1 MSSIP
6 QTTNNGNSVS
16 DFATK
21 FMKRFHLGKLLFKCN
36 AGKEKGIPVMNLFR
50 YLFCMMF
57 SDRSIY
63 MQMKT
68 GTFDG
73 GFSKNTI
80 YRFLNNARTNW
91 QRFTTLLSASIING
105 FMKPL
110 TGEERK
116 DVFIVDDSLF
126 GRSRSQKVELL
137 AKVFDHCSM
146 KYKSGFRMLTLGWSD
161 GNSFIPVSHCLLSAA
176 EDKNLICSGKAYDG
190 RSLAGKRRLQARRK
204 ATDVMVE
211 LIHSAQCAGITARY
225 VLFDSWFSA
234 PKTILALK
242 EQEHLDTIAMVK
254 KSKTKYLYNGEKLN
268 VKEIYSRN
276 KKHRGR
282 SRYLLSVLADIEKDG
297 RIIPAKFVYVR
308 NKGNRKDWLVLVS
321 TDTRLSEEEIIRV
334 YGKRWDIEIFF
345 KTCKSY
351 LNLVKEY
358 RGISYDAMNA
368 HVAIVFARYMML
380 SVAQREN
387 EDDKTICELC
397 FCLLDEMEDIT
408 FSRSMCI
415 IIDALMDAVMEYF
428 HITEAQ
434 LEEFTASFIQRLPQ
448 YMQKALERKENIA

>member
-6 QTTNNGNSVS
+6 QATDNGNSVS

-21 FMKRFHLGKLLFKCN
+21 FMQRFHLGKLLFKCN
-36 AGKEKGIPVMNLFR
+36 AGKEKGIPVMDVFR
-50 YLFCMMF
+50 FLFCMMF
-57 SDRSIY
+57 SDRSFY

-68 GTFDG
+68 GTFRE

-91 QRFTTLLSASIING
+91 QRFTTLLSADIING

-110 TGEERK
+110 TDEKRK

-126 GRSRSQKVELL
+126 DRSRSKKTELL
-137 AKVFDHCSM
+137 ARVFDHCSM
-146 KYKSGFRMLTLGWSD
+146 KYRAGFRMLTLGWSD
-161 GNSFIPVSHCLLSAA
+161 GNSFVPVNHCLLSAA
-176 EDKNLICSGKAYDG
+176 EDKNLLCEGNACDG
-190 RSLAGKRRLQARRK
+190 RSLAGRRRLQARRK

-211 LIHSAQCAGITARY
+211 LIHSARCAGITARY

-234 PKTILALK
+234 PKTMIALK
-242 EQEHLDTIAMVK
+242 NQEHLDTIAMVR

-276 KKHRGR
+276 KKRRGR
-282 SRYLLSVLADIEKDG
+282 SRYLLSVPVTVEKDG
-297 RIIPAKFVYVR
+297 ESIQAKFVYVR
-308 NKGNRKDWLVLVS
+308 NKSKRKDWLVIVS
-321 TDTRLSEEEIIRV
+321 TDTGLSEEEIIRV
-334 YGKRWDIEIFF
+334 YGKRWDIEVFF
-345 KTCKSY
+345 KACKSY

-368 HVAIVFARYMML
+368 HVAIVFSRYMML

-415 IIDALMDAVMEYF
+415 IIDTLMDAVMEYF

-448 YMQKALERKENIA
+448 YMQEALERKEIAA

>member
-6 QTTNNGNSVS
+6 QTTDNGNSVS

-36 AGKEKGIPVMNLFR
+36 AGKEKGIPVMDIFR

-57 SDRSIY
+57 SDRSVY

-68 GTFDG
+68 GTFEG

-110 TGEERK
+110 TDEKRK

-126 GRSRSQKVELL
+126 SRSRS
-137 AKVFDHCSM
+137 
-146 KYKSGFRMLTLGWSD
+146 
-161 GNSFIPVSHCLLSAA
+161 
-176 EDKNLICSGKAYDG
+176 KN
-190 RSLAGKRRLQARRK
+190 
-204 ATDVMVE
+204 VE
-211 LIHSAQCAGITARY
+211 LIHSAQCAGITAKY

-242 EQEHLDTIAMVK
+242 KQEHLDTIAMIK

-276 KKHRGR
+276 KKRRGR
-282 SRYLLSVLADIEKDG
+282 SRYLLSVSVTIEKDG
-297 RIIPAKFVYVR
+297 ESIPAKLVFVR
-308 NKGNRKDWLVLVS
+308 NKSNRKDWLVIVS
-321 TDTRLSEEEIIRV
+321 TDTELSEEEIIRI
-334 YGKRWDIEIFF
+334 YGKRWDIEVFF
-345 KTCKSY
+345 KACKSY

-368 HVAIVFARYMML
+368 HVAIVFSRYMML

-415 IIDALMDAVMEYF
+415 IIDALMDTVMEYF

-434 LEEFTASFIQRLPQ
+434 LEEFTASFIKRLPK
-448 YMQKALERKENIA
+448 YMQEALERKESAA

>member
-21 FMKRFHLGKLLFKCN
+21 FMKRFCLGKLLFKCN

-161 GNSFIPVSHCLLSAA
+161 GNSFIPVSHCLLSTAEVLDGILNKAA
-176 EDKNLICSGKAYDG
+176 
-190 RSLAGKRRLQARRK
+190 
-204 ATDVMVE
+204 T
-211 LIHSAQCAGITARY
+211 AQ
-225 VLFDSWFSA
+225 
-234 PKTILALK
+234 PP
-242 EQEHLDTIAMVK
+242 QVK
-254 KSKTKYLYNGEKLN
+254 
-268 VKEIYSRN
+268 
-276 KKHRGR
+276 
-282 SRYLLSVLADIEKDG
+282 
-297 RIIPAKFVYVR
+297 
-308 NKGNRKDWLVLVS
+308 
-321 TDTRLSEEEIIRV
+321 
-334 YGKRWDIEIFF
+334 
-345 KTCKSY
+345 
-351 LNLVKEY
+351 
-358 RGISYDAMNA
+358 IS
-368 HVAIVFARYMML
+368 I
-380 SVAQREN
+380 
-387 EDDKTICELC
+387 
-397 FCLLDEMEDIT
+397 
-408 FSRSMCI
+408 
-415 IIDALMDAVMEYF
+415 
-428 HITEAQ
+428 
-434 LEEFTASFIQRLPQ
+434 
-448 YMQKALERKENIA
+448 